1 MKPSHQFIDL
11 TSPDSSDHNLSNS
24 KHIHFN
30 IEIPTSPYMK
40 FSDEDKKSTKSTT
53 TPTIFQSSSPSLN
66 INWTPDSKENND
78 GYFNNSDFYIEDEA
92 IEGLESII

>member
-1 MKPSHQFIDL
+1 MKPNHKFIDL
-11 TSPDSSDHNLSNS
+11 TSPDSSDQNLSNS

-30 IEIPTSPYMK
+30 IEIPKSPFMK
-40 FSDEDKKSTKSTT
+40 FSDEDKNSTT
-53 TPTIFQSSSPSLN
+53 TPTILQSSSPSLN